1 MLPDT
6 AKERLSA
13 GARAE
18 DKLDL
23 TDERSLAFDESA
35 FAALLQA
42 VEYIRDHSDK
52 HLPQAWK
59 SLAILDSTIL
69 NNLKLPAKNR
79 KRKVMQAVCRRDQK
93 SEFNADRV

>member
-1 MLPDT
+1 MIAKVWEPTYGAHDT

-23 TDERSLAFDESA
+23 TDERSLAFDVSA

-42 VEYIRDHSDK
+42 VEHVRDHSDK
-52 HLPQAWK
+52 YLPNACK
-59 SLAILDSTIL
+59 RLAIIL
-69 NNLKLPAKNR
+69 RSKY
-79 KRKVMQAVCRRDQK
+79 
-93 SEFNADRV
+93 